1 MRTSLGGIALA
12 GEFLTVIFLGPFSAT
27 ISHANPDSAPP
38 AGPSRAAWRT
48 ARDWECREVRVGSKA
63 EPPRGL
69 ASDPRTVSLC
79 HELLF
84 IKRTQGERGVATVRR
99 KQIWNEITDKR

>member
-12 GEFLTVIFLGPFSAT
+12 GELLTVIFLVPFSAT
-27 ISHANPDSAPP
+27 ISQANPDSAPT

-48 ARDWECREVRVGSKA
+48 ARDWEYGEVRVGSRA
-63 EPPRGL
+63 GPPWGL
-69 ASDPRTVSLC
+69 DSDPRTVSLC

-84 IKRTQGERGVATVRR
+84 IKRTQGEGGVAIVRR
-99 KQIWNEITDKR
+99 KQI